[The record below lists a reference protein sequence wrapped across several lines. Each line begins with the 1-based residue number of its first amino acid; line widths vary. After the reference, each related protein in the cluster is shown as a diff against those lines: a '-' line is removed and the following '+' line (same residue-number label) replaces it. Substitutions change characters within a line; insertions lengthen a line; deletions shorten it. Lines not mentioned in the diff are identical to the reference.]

1 MPRSCSR
8 LLTGEATM
16 TDQDAQS
23 NEPATD
29 LSVLDRVLTAFT
41 TAVESEEGLADTAQR
56 LVDTLITKKDL
67 SEAAISQ
74 ALFGGDPA

>member
-1 MPRSCSR
+1 
-8 LLTGEATM
+8 M

-29 LSVLDRVLTAFT
+29 LSVVDRVLTAFT

-56 LVDTLITKKDL
+56 LVDTLIRKKDL